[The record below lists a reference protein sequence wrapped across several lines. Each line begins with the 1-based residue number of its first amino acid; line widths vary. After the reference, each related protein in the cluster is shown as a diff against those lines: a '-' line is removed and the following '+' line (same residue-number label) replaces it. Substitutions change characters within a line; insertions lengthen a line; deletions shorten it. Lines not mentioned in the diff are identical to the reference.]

1 MGGYHEN
8 MSVLPYSIMIGAVV
22 LALAAGIFGGG
33 TYWVVPAI
41 IWPIIAVYFLV
52 DRRLKA
58 KEDGEGSDDDLVN
71 SAEGGASGAR

>member
-1 MGGYHEN
+1 

-22 LALAAGIFGGG
+22 LSLATGIFGGG
-33 TYWVVPAI
+33 NYWVVPLVI
-41 IWPIIAVYFLV
+41 IPIIVVYFFV

-58 KEDGEGSDDDLVN
+58 KESESEEELVH